1 VQRDGV
7 TGGGELFAVIICTRD
22 RPGLLK
28 ASLAA
33 LARQTDRDFPVW
45 IVSQGRP
52 PDPEVGSDEPN
63 GPRVHVIHDPGRGI
77 SHARNVG
84 WRSVEATWL
93 VYLDDDCV
101 PDPDWAE
108 QLRGELLANADV
120 DLVSGQ
126 VTELGAPDGDYL
138 SVTTLAIDRPH
149 RLAGRWTRPW
159 RVGFGACMAVRR
171 DAIERLGG
179 WDERLGAGNL
189 DFPGADDMDF
199 NWRLMQAGGVAYLSP
214 GPRVL
219 HDQWRAGKSLPAH
232 FRGYTRGWCG
242 FATKQIRTGDVIGGL
257 YLLGAQSRGILRLL
271 WSAITRRSVLRLRIV
286 GAQALG
292 FVEGTVRGLARRW

>member
-1 VQRDGV
+1 MR
-7 TGGGELFAVIICTRD
+7 GGGDLFAVIICTRD
-22 RPGLLK
+22 RPSLLS

-33 LARQTDRDFPVW
+33 LRRQTDRDFAVW
-45 IVSQGRP
+45 IVSQGSP
-52 PDPEVGSDEPN
+52 PGPEVGSAEPAE
-63 GPRVHVIHDPGRGI
+63 PRVHVIHDPGRGI

-84 WRSVEATWL
+84 WRSVEARWL
-93 VYLDDDCV
+93 VYLDDDCL
-101 PDPDWAE
+101 PEADWAE
-108 QLRGELLANADV
+108 QLRRELLANPDV

-126 VTELGAPDGDYL
+126 VIEFGAPDGGYL
-138 SVTTLAIDRPH
+138 PGTTLAIDRPH

-159 RVGFGACMAVRR
+159 RVGFGGGGAAVRR
-171 DAIERLGG
+171 DAIERLAG
-179 WDERLGAGNL
+179 WDERLGAGNP

-219 HDQWRAGKSLPAH
+219 HDQWRAGTALPAH

-257 YLLGAQSRGILRLL
+257 YLLGAQARGILRLL
-271 WSAITRRSVLRLRIV
+271 WSAISRRSVLRLRIV